1 MPFLLL
7 PKTQKQEN
15 FEDSLVHHPSYYRN
29 STSGILLKICP
40 SNLSLQPAGIGYLS
54 FHISGQPF
62 WGSYKI
68 VIKSSMEMLVL
79 SSPVRFISISKGN
92 SNNLGFFSRE
102 KRFLSLPFRRGGET
116 AVPLYV
122 NAQIYIL
129 RVLNHITNSDM
140 CVMIPDP
147 ALIALLYG

>member
-1 MPFLLL
+1 M
-7 PKTQKQEN
+7 
-15 FEDSLVHHPSYYRN
+15 
-29 STSGILLKICP
+29 
-40 SNLSLQPAGIGYLS
+40 GYLS

-79 SSPVRFISISKGN
+79 PSPVRFISISKGN

-122 NAQIYIL
+122 MPRFIFSEFLTIL
-129 RVLNHITNSDM
+129 QTLI
-140 CVMIPDP
+140 CV
-147 ALIALLYG
+147 